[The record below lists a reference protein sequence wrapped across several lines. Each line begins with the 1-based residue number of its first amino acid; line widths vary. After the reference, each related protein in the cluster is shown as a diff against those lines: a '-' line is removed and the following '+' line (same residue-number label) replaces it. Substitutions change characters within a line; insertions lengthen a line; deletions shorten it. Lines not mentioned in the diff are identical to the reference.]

1 MILKASSKINCV
13 LHHPCF
19 RPTDFFAEPS
29 LADAVWKFAQD
40 TDMSAQKDEDGMCY
54 VVDGGS
60 LLHHLPWSR
69 NVTFGTI
76 CQRCVDYVHEKY
88 RDPTV
93 VCDGYEASPSTKD
106 ITHKRRS
113 GGMIGA
119 QDNFVE
125 GMYVKTKKEMF
136 VTNTTNKQRFIRM
149 LSENYR
155 RKASKRFMQLVTQ
168 LY

>member
-1 MILKASSKINCV
+1 
-13 LHHPCF
+13 
-19 RPTDFFAEPS
+19 
-29 LADAVWKFAQD
+29 
-40 TDMSAQKDEDGMCY
+40 
-54 VVDGGS
+54 
-60 LLHHLPWSR
+60 
-69 NVTFGTI
+69 
-76 CQRCVDYVHEKY
+76 
-88 RDPTV
+88 
-93 VCDGYEASPSTKD
+93 
-106 ITHKRRS
+106 
-113 GGMIGA
+113 MIGA